1 MVRKDGAKAPVRQ
14 GSRDTRHRLLAAA
27 AAAIIEG
34 SGEFEIGDVARRA
47 QASVGLAYHHFGS
60 KAGLLTA
67 LIDDFYNRHDAVA
80 NQRLETTL
88 SWAIRERNRLRASV
102 EFMYADPL
110 APIIVGRL
118 GGSAEVVALE
128 AAHRAAMVEQASRN
142 ISEGQKAGQIDK
154 TIDAAIA
161 AAAIIGGIRQAVA
174 TALASKKPPA
184 REKLVR
190 QLWSFVA
197 GGLQLDQVDQ

>member
-1 MVRKDGAKAPVRQ
+1 MIRRDVIRASVGW

-27 AAAIIEG
+27 TAAIIEG

-67 LIDDFYNRHDAVA
+67 LIDDFYNRHDTLA
-80 NQRLETTL
+80 NQRLDGKL
-88 SWAIRERNRLRASV
+88 PWAVREHYRLRASV
-102 EFMYADPL
+102 QFMYADPL

-142 ISEGQKAGQIDK
+142 ISEGQKAGQIDR
-154 TIDAAIA
+154 TIDATIA

-174 TALASKKPPA
+174 TALASKKPPPQ
-184 REKLVR
+184 EKLVG

-197 GGLQLDQVDQ
+197 GGLQLQQVDQ

>member
-1 MVRKDGAKAPVRQ
+1 MVQQDATRVSVRR

-47 QASVGLAYHHFGS
+47 QASVGLTYHHFGS

-67 LIDDFYNRHDAVA
+67 LIDDFYNRHDALA
-80 NQRLETTL
+80 NQRLDAKL
-88 SWAIRERNRLRASV
+88 PWAVREQQRLRASV
-102 EFMYADPL
+102 QFMYEDPL

-142 ISEGQKAGQIDK
+142 ISVGQKAGQIDT
-154 TIDAAIA
+154 TIDATIA

-174 TALASKKPPA
+174 TALASKKPPPQ
-184 REKLVR
+184 EKLVR

-197 GGLQLDQVDQ
+197 GGLQLGQVDQ

>member
-1 MVRKDGAKAPVRQ
+1 MIRKTGSGVPARLA
-14 GSRDTRHRLLAAA
+14 SRDTRDRLLAAA
-27 AAAIIEG
+27 TAAIIEG
-34 SGEFEIGDVARRA
+34 SGDFEIGDVARRA

-67 LIDDFYNRHDAVA
+67 VIDSFNNRHDAVA
-80 NQRLETTL
+80 NQRLDAKLPWTT
-88 SWAIRERNRLRASV
+88 RERSRLRASV
-102 EFMYADPL
+102 EFMYADTL

-142 ISEGQKAGQIDK
+142 ISEGQKTGEIDK
-154 TIDAAIA
+154 AIDANIA

-174 TALASKKPPA
+174 MALGSKKPPPLE
-184 REKLVR
+184 RLVR
-190 QLWSFVA
+190 QLWLFVA
-197 GGLQLDQVDQ
+197 GGLQLNQVDQ